1 MHICG
6 EASLQIVTHVDEC
19 SSQRYIVSVKAAG
32 VREVKNHLSRYLRLV
47 SEGEVV
53 LITDRGEVVAQLAP
67 PPTSPSPSDN
77 EELALERL
85 ARLGRLRLGRGRV
98 VSADSHVVDPELEGV
113 VLAQV
118 LADIR
123 SDR

>member
-1 MHICG
+1 M
-6 EASLQIVTHVDEC
+6 
-19 SSQRYIVSVKAAG
+19 KAAG
-32 VREVKNHLSRYLRLV
+32 VREVKNNLSRYLRLV

-67 PPTSPSPSDN
+67 PPTASTTSDT

-85 ARLGRLRLGRGRV
+85 ARLGRLRLGRGQLT
-98 VSADSHVVDPELEGV
+98 SPDAHVPDPELSGV
-113 VLAQV
+113 DLAQV
-118 LADIR
+118 LAAVR

>member
-1 MHICG
+1 M
-6 EASLQIVTHVDEC
+6 
-19 SSQRYIVSVKAAG
+19 KAAG

-67 PPTSPSPSDN
+67 PPMSPAASDN

-85 ARLGRLRLGRGRV
+85 ARLRRLRLGRGRL
-98 VSADSHVVDPELEGV
+98 VSADAHMVDPELEGV
-113 VLAQV
+113 DLAEI
-118 LADIR
+118 LANVR

>member
-1 MHICG
+1 M
-6 EASLQIVTHVDEC
+6 
-19 SSQRYIVSVKAAG
+19 KAAG

-67 PPTSPSPSDN
+67 PPTSPSRSDD
-77 EELALERL
+77 EELSLERL

-98 VSADSHVVDPELEGV
+98 VSADSHVADPELEGV
-113 VLAQV
+113 DLAQV